1 MHQIFVYG
9 TLLKGMYNY
18 EIYCSAEHSYR
29 RKAYVD
35 GLLYSLKERR
45 YPALLEGEEKIA
57 GEIHEVSE
65 ETARKIDELESYFG
79 EGHSENEYDKK
90 TVTAYAEDGSVIGE
104 VPVYFYNVRNERQKA
119 LLDQRITCNDY
130 RKYMEQQK

>member
-45 YPALLEGEEKIA
+45 YPALLKGKKELPGRSTKYLRRRQGRWITGELFR
-57 GEIHEVSE
+57 GRTS
-65 ETARKIDELESYFG
+65 RK
-79 EGHSENEYDKK
+79 
-90 TVTAYAEDGSVIGE
+90 
-104 VPVYFYNVRNERQKA
+104 
-119 LLDQRITCNDY
+119 
-130 RKYMEQQK
+130 